1 MGGGS
6 LRWVLALTLLIAQG
20 CAPPERQSRQGSTQ
34 PVVAPLT
41 QKETRA
47 LLDSNQF
54 AELDRRFSAM
64 QRGYRAGSITDEDL
78 RAAFRAFYP
87 TDAALEQKY
96 TAWIA
101 QSPKSYVARLA
112 RGIYYKKVGM
122 GKRGSDSISNTTE
135 EQLRDMEAAFSRASG
150 DLRASLSLDDKPLL
164 TYAQEMDIASYLG
177 QNERIREIL
186 EAAIKVDPA
195 NIIVREK
202 YMGTLEPRWGG
213 SVEAMHAFLEESKQ
227 GGLSAAHL
235 HSLEGIIFEDQ
246 AHTEKEAGD
255 YAAAERDY
263 RLAVAVGNEDC
274 LPCFAEVLTHVGKFA
289 DAIPIY
295 SKSLASNPDDADT
308 LANRSYAYMQ
318 TGMAREGIKDLQAAA
333 EAGNAYAQCELGRY
347 YMEGIPGILSP
358 DRTAGMDW
366 FRKSAS
372 QGYPAGQENL
382 KRALKL
388 FGPQPAPSEAATR
401 S

>member
-1 MGGGS
+1 MGRGS

-20 CAPPERQSRQGSTQ
+20 CAPELQSHQGSAQ
-34 PVVAPLT
+34 PAVAPLT
-41 QKETRA
+41 RTETRA

-64 QRGYRAGSITDEDL
+64 QRGYRDGSITDEDL

-150 DLRASLSLDDKPLL
+150 DLHASLSLDDKPLL

-177 QNERIREIL
+177 QHERIREIL

-227 GGLSAAHL
+227 AGLSAAHL

-382 KRALKL
+382 NRALKL

>member
-1 MGGGS
+1 MGRGS
-6 LRWVLALTLLIAQG
+6 LRWALALTLLIAQG
-20 CAPPERQSRQGSTQ
+20 CALEPQSRQGSAQ

-41 QKETRA
+41 QTETRA

-64 QRGYRAGSITDEDL
+64 QRSYRDGSIADEDL

-96 TAWIA
+96 AAWIA
-101 QSPKSYVARLA
+101 QFPKSYVARLA

-122 GKRGSDSISNTTE
+122 EKRGSNFISNTAE
-135 EQLRDMEAAFSRASG
+135 EQLHDMRAAFTQASE

-164 TYAQEMDIASYLG
+164 TYAQEMDIASFLG
-177 QNERIREIL
+177 DDERIRDIL

-227 GGLSAAHL
+227 AGLSAAHL

-246 AHTEKEAGD
+246 AHAEKEAGD

-263 RLAVAVGNEDC
+263 RQAVALGNEDC
-274 LPCFAEVLTHVGKFA
+274 LQCFAEVLTQVGKFA

-295 SKSLASNPDDADT
+295 SKSLASNPNDADT

-318 TGMAREGIKDLQAAA
+318 TGMAREGIKDLRAAA
-333 EAGNAYAQCELGRY
+333 EAGSAYAQCELGRY

-366 FRKSAS
+366 FKKSAA

-382 KRALKL
+382 ERARKL
-388 FGPQPAPSEAATR
+388 FGSPSEASGAATL
-401 S
+401 SN

>member
-1 MGGGS
+1 MGRGS
-6 LRWVLALTLLIAQG
+6 LRWLLALALLSAQG
-20 CAPPERQSRQGSTQ
+20 CAPELQSRQGSVQ

-41 QKETRA
+41 QEETRA

-54 AELDRRFSAM
+54 AELDRRFSAL
-64 QRGYRAGSITDEDL
+64 QRSYRDGFITDEDL
-78 RAAFRAFYP
+78 RTAFRVFYP
-87 TDAALEQKY
+87 TDAVLEQKY
-96 TAWIA
+96 TAWVA
-101 QSPKSYVARLA
+101 QYPKSYVARLA
-112 RGIYYKKVGM
+112 RGIYYKKVGAA
-122 GKRGSDSISNTTE
+122 KRGSDSIGNTTE
-135 EQLRDMEAAFSRASG
+135 EQVRGMEAAFTKASE
-150 DLRASLSLDDKPLL
+150 DLSASLNLDDKPLL

-177 QNERIREIL
+177 HDERIPEIL

-227 GGLSAAHL
+227 AGLSAARL

-295 SKSLASNPDDADT
+295 SKFLASNPDDADT

-318 TGMAREGIKDLQAAA
+318 TGMAREGIKDLRAAA

-358 DRTAGMDW
+358 DRAAGMDW
-366 FRKSAS
+366 FRKSAA

-382 KRALKL
+382 KRARQL
-388 FGPQPAPSEAATR
+388 FGPQPAPAEAATL
-401 S
+401 SN